1 MNATAKFEKG
11 QEVKFYKG
19 MTAIVKSVSYNV
31 FDQEFYYNVQYFEE
45 NAYGEKVRTGSTI
58 EESHLLILQSK

>member
-1 MNATAKFEKG
+1 MKATAKFEKG
-11 QEVKFYKG
+11 QEIKWYKG

-31 FDQEFYYNVQYFEE
+31 FDNEFYYNVQYFEE

-58 EESHLLILQSK
+58 TESNLLFIK